1 MQINYVQLKKD
12 NYNNVTIKRED
23 FTKYYS

>member
-12 NYNNVTIKRED
+12 NYSNVTIERED
-23 FTKYYS
+23 FKKYYS

>member
-12 NYNNVTIKRED
+12 NYKNVTIKRED
-23 FTKYYS
+23 FKKYYS